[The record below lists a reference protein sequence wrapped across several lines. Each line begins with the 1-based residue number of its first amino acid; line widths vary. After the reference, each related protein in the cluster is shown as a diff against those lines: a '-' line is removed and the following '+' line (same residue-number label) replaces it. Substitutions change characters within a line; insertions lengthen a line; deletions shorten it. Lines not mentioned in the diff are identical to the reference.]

1 MLLFRS
7 EEHID
12 RWCAQKEL
20 TRGAVLTIDQ
30 GWKLAHAWYHNRMS
44 PTYRRKTPEEAEA
57 FFSKLSLTGE
67 FWRLRR

>member
-12 RWCAQKEL
+12 LWCAAKHL
-20 TRGAVLTIDQ
+20 PRGATLSIEQ
-30 GWKLAHAWYHNRMS
+30 GWTLAHAWYYNRLS

-57 FFSKLSLTGE
+57 FFSKLGLTGE